1 MVWTFCG
8 GWRGVQTLS
17 YHLEDFGGRFREQCG
32 RSLLAFWFREAP
44 GGSRAGGQHLFV
56 PVTGRESSNGESWD
70 PTTLGINDGLVW
82 EEHEGKD
89 VGVLLEGGGGMG
101 LSPRFSPGR
110 THPLMWVVMVIERSH
125 SYPYC
130 LDIVTN
136 SVFLFRIHPSD
147 QLR

>member
-32 RSLLAFWFREAP
+32 RSLRAFWFREAP

-110 THPLMWVVMVIERSH
+110 GEAVHL
-125 SYPYC
+125 C
-130 LDIVTN
+130 G
-136 SVFLFRIHPSD
+136 
-147 QLR
+147 